1 MFDKIK
7 ELVGELEKEPI
18 KNYRVAKEVRAVLQL
33 IKVEAQELR
42 QKISKKVKAKDY
54 DKEKK

>member
-18 KNYRVAKEVRAVLQL
+18 KNYRVAKEVRAILQL
-33 IKVEAQELR
+33 VKVEAQELR
-42 QKISKKVKAKDY
+42 QKISEKVKAKNY
-54 DKEKK
+54 DKE